1 MRMKIKKTLILTML
15 SIFILSSANSSI
27 VKAERQEI
35 RLAGRNRI
43 ETSIEISSFM
53 FWAPKI
59 RLRSNFWGFFILK
72 LFIMIFAV

>member
-53 FWAPKI
+53 F
-59 RLRSNFWGFFILK
+59 
-72 LFIMIFAV
+72 